1 VHEPPVLRG
10 GDAPPRFAPMT
21 LTPTWRTRITAAI
34 AGVLAI
40 VLGVDLA
47 HGELFWPALCAG
59 AGAAFFLARVQ
70 PLPLAALL
78 LGGALA
84 GYIGGS
90 RGFAQL
96 SLTGGLPLLPAE
108 FVLLAAG
115 GIVVVQCAWRRE
127 LPFRFDALNTALLV
141 WIAVGAGRLV
151 FDVRTFGFV
160 AVRDFAT
167 VYYAAFFFIAQEVAR
182 DAKARRFLVG
192 CLRAAIVFVLVV
204 YPFYERFPEFFVA
217 HLTIRGVPAILYK
230 GDLVGTMLAFGAVAF
245 FVRFER
251 ARRKRDL
258 AGSVALIVGALATNN
273 RASMVGLGIATLW
286 LAFARRWRFAAVQV
300 LSGAAGVVLILAAA
314 YFANIPWEKTP
325 VYGLYERVVSIA
337 DPLGRRSY
345 ESETSLSKG
354 DNNLFRAVWWRAVVD
369 ETVQGNPWL
378 GLGFGYDLS
387 DEFVREYFP
396 DPSSEF
402 TTRSPHNVL
411 LTVFGRMG
419 LAGLLP
425 FLAFIAA
432 MAQRTWR
439 AVRHDTTDETGLWC
453 ASWVIL
459 ASACF
464 GVVLEGPMGAV
475 VFWSVLGIANA
486 APAVVAGAAAADK
499 EPAGNLPAPT
509 KADEMLSAP

>member
-1 VHEPPVLRG
+1 
-10 GDAPPRFAPMT
+10 MT
-21 LTPTWRTRITAAI
+21 LTPTWRTRIAAAI

-40 VLGVDLA
+40 VLGVDVAQGDL
-47 HGELFWPALCAG
+47 LWPALYAG
-59 AGAAFFLARVQ
+59 AGAAFFLSRVQ

-84 GYIGGS
+84 GYIAGS

-96 SLTGGLPLLPAE
+96 SLAGGLPLLPAE

-115 GIVVVQCAWRRE
+115 GIVAVQCAWRRA
-127 LPFRFDALNTALLV
+127 LPFRFDALNTTLLV

-182 DAKARRFLVG
+182 DPVVRRFLIA
-192 CLRAAIVFVLVV
+192 CLRGAIVFVLAA
-204 YPFYERFPEFFVA
+204 YPFYLQFPEFFVA

-230 GDLVGTMLAFGAVAF
+230 GDLVGTMLAFGAVVY

-251 ARRKRDL
+251 AGRKRDL
-258 AGSVALIVGALATNN
+258 AGSLALIVGALATNN

-286 LAFARRWRFAAVQV
+286 LALARRWRFAAVQT
-300 LSGAAGVVLILAAA
+300 LGGAVGVVLILAAA
-314 YFANIPWEKTP
+314 YTANIPWEKTP

-337 DPLGRRSY
+337 DPLGQRSY

-369 ETVQGNPWL
+369 ETIEGNPWL

-402 TTRSPHNVL
+402 TTRSPHNVM

-425 FLAFIAA
+425 FLAFVAA
-432 MAQRTWR
+432 MAQKTWR
-439 AVRHDTTDETGLWC
+439 AVRRDTADETGLWC

-475 VFWSVLGIANA
+475 VFWSVLGLANA
-486 APAVVAGAAAADK
+486 GPVAASGAPAEAEDV
-499 EPAGNLPAPT
+499 AGNLPAPAN
-509 KADEMLSAP
+509 ADEVLSAP